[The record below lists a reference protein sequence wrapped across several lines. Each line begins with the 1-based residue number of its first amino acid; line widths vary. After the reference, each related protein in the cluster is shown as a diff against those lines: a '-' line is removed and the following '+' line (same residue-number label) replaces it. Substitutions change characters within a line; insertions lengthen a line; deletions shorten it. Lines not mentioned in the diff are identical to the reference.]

1 MTASHRSWRFELYF
15 ESNVQLACR
24 TGVIVSGFSGERR
37 RARSERHARR
47 GNASPV
53 ARVSCLAFLVR
64 FAHAFARLTN
74 ALRLRIMARCGQGGC
89 DIVSSKYTAKTLS
102 PSPKLEKLYSNQQRL
117 KL

>member
-1 MTASHRSWRFELYF
+1 MLCCCRDYQPSEAPLTPLFGLNWYVTAGKQFF
-15 ESNVQLACR
+15 
-24 TGVIVSGFSGERR
+24 FFF
-37 RARSERHARR
+37 ARR

-53 ARVSCLAFLVR
+53 ARVSSLAFLVR
-64 FAHAFARLTN
+64 FAHAFARLKN